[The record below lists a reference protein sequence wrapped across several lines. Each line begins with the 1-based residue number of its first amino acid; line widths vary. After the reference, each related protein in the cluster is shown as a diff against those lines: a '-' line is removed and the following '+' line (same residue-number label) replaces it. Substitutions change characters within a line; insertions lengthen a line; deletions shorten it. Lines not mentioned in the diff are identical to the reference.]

1 MHEEW
6 FGRANEVYASQ
17 HIRGETDIATQ
28 SVEISLKVSFRN
40 SGYTECGTPVLGGR
54 DQGGLP
60 GEHVGSIF
68 FQEKV
73 VALKK
78 ENLVLLEGEN
88 SVPSLL
94 TR

>member
-1 MHEEW
+1 M
-6 FGRANEVYASQ
+6 
-17 HIRGETDIATQ
+17 
-28 SVEISLKVSFRN
+28 
-40 SGYTECGTPVLGGR
+40 GGC

-78 ENLVLLEGEN
+78 ENRVLLEGEN
-88 SVPSLL
+88 SVPPLL
-94 TR
+94 TG